1 MKKILSIPFLWYLRI
16 LVRLQLWKI
25 NPIIIGIGGASGKSS
40 LAQILYQILSD
51 KFKVKQSG
59 GKNSETGIPLS
70 VLDIK
75 LESYSFLD
83 WFKAALTAP
92 LRLITNW
99 NKYDYFVVEM
109 GIDSPYPP
117 KNMEYLL
124 KIIQPKIG
132 ALTNIFLE
140 HSLYFDPIS
149 KSDSQEERKK
159 EILEETAKQEGLLLK
174 SIRQDG
180 LAVLNL
186 DDPNITGLLPL
197 KSKTVTISEKNKSAD
212 FYIVSSK
219 VEEKSF
225 TIKFIFLSDLYVTK
239 IPQALPKYYTLT
251 IVMALAIAFSCAVS
265 IKDAIDAL
273 SKNFSLPAGRFGV
286 FGGIKNSIILD
297 SSYNSSLEPAIG
309 ALNALEEIAG
319 AKRKVGI
326 LGDMRELGSLSQ
338 IQHELLAK
346 EILKSL
352 DFAILIGPLMA
363 EFVAPILKKENFE
376 FVSFDSFKNAKE
388 SIPGSVKKDDLILV
402 KGSQNTLFL
411 ERAVEM
417 LLEDKSDAKKLCRRG
432 DFWDSVRK
440 AS

>member
-1 MKKILSIPFLWYLRI
+1 MGEMKKILSIPFLWYLRI

-40 LAQILYQILSD
+40 LAQILYQILSV

-83 WFKAALTAP
+83 WSKAALTAP

-99 NKYDYFVVEM
+99 KKYDYFVVEI

-149 KSDSQEERKK
+149 KSDSWEERRK

-251 IVMALAIAFSCAVS
+251 IVMALAIAFSC
-265 IKDAIDAL
+265 
-273 SKNFSLPAGRFGV
+273 G
-286 FGGIKNSIILD
+286 
-297 SSYNSSLEPAIG
+297 
-309 ALNALEEIAG
+309 
-319 AKRKVGI
+319 
-326 LGDMRELGSLSQ
+326 
-338 IQHELLAK
+338 
-346 EILKSL
+346 
-352 DFAILIGPLMA
+352 
-363 EFVAPILKKENFE
+363 
-376 FVSFDSFKNAKE
+376 
-388 SIPGSVKKDDLILV
+388 
-402 KGSQNTLFL
+402 
-411 ERAVEM
+411 
-417 LLEDKSDAKKLCRRG
+417 
-432 DFWDSVRK
+432 
-440 AS
+440 